1 MDKNDPRTA
10 ADAGHGCPGFVTA
23 LVLRCG
29 QGDESALLALM
40 ELLYGPVRARLAV
53 ADLPDAEADELVR
66 RAFVHIW
73 RRAASYDASNQAG
86 VISWLLDEATSAP
99 GLTTPVLAAS

>member
-1 MDKNDPRTA
+1 MDENDPRAA

-29 QGDESALLALM
+29 RGDESALVALM
-40 ELLYGPVRARLAV
+40 ELLYGPVRARLGLAHHS
-53 ADLPDAEADELVR
+53 DAEADEVLG

-73 RRAASYDASNQAG
+73 RRAASYDASKQAG
-86 VISWLLDEATSAP
+86 VVAWLLDEAASTP
-99 GLTTPVLAAS
+99 GLTPVLAAF

>member
-1 MDKNDPRTA
+1 MDENDPRTA

-40 ELLYGPVRARLAV
+40 ELLYVPVRARLAV
-53 ADLPDAEADELVR
+53 VALPDAEADELVG

-73 RRAASYDASNQAG
+73 RRAASYDASHQAG
-86 VISWLLDEATSAP
+86 VISWLLDEAASAL
-99 GLTTPVLAAS
+99 GLTPALAAS